1 VAQSPQSISVAFV
14 HSAVRGL
21 PAAARERVLHEAGAD
36 GVDAL
41 ARVPAPVFAALWM
54 AVARELD
61 DEFFGLDSRR
71 MKVGSFALLARA
83 SAAERSVG
91 QALKQVLRGFTL
103 LLDDIAPRLELAG
116 REARVVVANRIVRHA
131 DEADARRF
139 ADETLLVMIHGLL
152 CWLAGRRLP
161 LTRLDWAHE
170 RPAHAEEYR
179 RMFSPELHFAMAMTS
194 IAFDARVLAAPVAV
208 TAASLR
214 VFLREAPQ
222 SVFLKQVAFGR
233 TGERVR
239 RHLRRAIASGDAQGP
254 GLAALADDLGVS
266 PATLRRRLG
275 EEGTGWQTLKDEVRR
290 ELAIQH
296 LADPRLSV
304 EEVASR
310 LGFHDGS
317 AFHRAFRKWTGRA
330 PGAYRPLRGTTQ
342 A

>member
-1 VAQSPQSISVAFV
+1 MAFV
-14 HSAVRGL
+14 RSAVRAL
-21 PAAARERVLHEAGAD
+21 APAARERVLQDSGIGAGARE
-36 GVDAL
+36 
-41 ARVPAPVFAALWM
+41 RVPAPAFAALWM

-71 MKVGSFALLARA
+71 MKVGSFALIARA
-83 SAAERSVG
+83 AAGEPTVER
-91 QALKQVLRGFTL
+91 ALKQALRGFSL
-103 LLDDIAPRLELAG
+103 VFDDIAARLEVTA
-116 REARVVVANRIVRHA
+116 REARVVIANRIARHA
-131 DEADARRF
+131 GQADARRF

-152 CWLAGRRLP
+152 CWLAGRRVP
-161 LTRLDWAHE
+161 LARLEWAH
-170 RPAHAEEYR
+170 PAPEHGEEYR
-179 RMFSPELHFAMAMTS
+179 RMFSPEIAFDAPLTL

-208 TAASLR
+208 TRASLR

-239 RHLRRAIASGDAQGP
+239 RLLQRAVAAGHAQGP
-254 GLAALADDLGVS
+254 GLAAAAGELGVS
-266 PATLRRRLG
+266 PATLRRRLA
-275 EEGTGWQTLKDEVRR
+275 EEGTGWRALKDDVRR
-290 ELAIQH
+290 DLAIRH

-330 PGAYRPLRGTTQ
+330 PGTFRPRRGQ
-342 A
+342 ALP